1 MSAKA
6 LNKLH
11 IVPSGKTIDTDYYI
25 KKILKRE
32 LKPALSQR
40 HTVGENFPAST
51 GLESTQSGIGSGW
64 CKITHRCGYTT
75 VVPNQSFWLHTKG
88 PI

>member
-40 HTVGENFPAST
+40 HTVGRISQRRLVSNPRRAVLVQD
-51 GLESTQSGIGSGW
+51 GA
-64 CKITHRCGYTT
+64 K
-75 VVPNQSFWLHTKG
+75 
-88 PI
+88 